1 MHLTEFFVIAYSE
14 SRKKNWQRLTFCKAE
29 KIFFDK
35 NSFIVRLRYT
45 YLSYSSLNLHYPGD
59 QAGGEPIQV
68 LGIIM
73 SVFHHLPNVGPRT
86 SQDMDRALHT
96 DFANFYTI

>member
-59 QAGGEPIQV
+59 QAGGAGWISSKTSDQFAS
-68 LGIIM
+68 LG
-73 SVFHHLPNVGPRT
+73 
-86 SQDMDRALHT
+86 ALFKKEIFQNIYSLFNNAHAWIC
-96 DFANFYTI
+96 F